1 MQDDR
6 FSIYIFTKYKKNTAF
21 QTSPAEKKKT
31 AQISNFSFKQKI
43 SGRNYCKFQ
52 AETRIKCQIR
62 LYVQISK
69 PYEQNRVQTNQTD
82 LRQNQTEIKIVIKE
96 TEKS

>member
-43 SGRNYCKFQ
+43 SGRNYCKF
-52 AETRIKCQIR
+52 
-62 LYVQISK
+62 
-69 PYEQNRVQTNQTD
+69 
-82 LRQNQTEIKIVIKE
+82 
-96 TEKS
+96 

>member
-43 SGRNYCKFQ
+43 SGRNYCRFQ
-52 AETRIKCQIR
+52 AETRIKCQNKAVCIDFKT
-62 LYVQISK
+62 V
-69 PYEQNRVQTNQTD
+69 
-82 LRQNQTEIKIVIKE
+82 
-96 TEKS
+96 

>member
-21 QTSPAEKKKT
+21 QTSPVEKKKKKKT
-31 AQISNFSFKQKI
+31 AQISNFSFKQKL

-52 AETRIKCQIR
+52 AETRIKCQNKAVCIDFKT
-62 LYVQISK
+62 V
-69 PYEQNRVQTNQTD
+69 
-82 LRQNQTEIKIVIKE
+82 
-96 TEKS
+96 